1 MKKLFYIVLVIV
13 ILLVIGRFVKNSNQP
28 EAVNVQEAVLSVDG
42 QPVAEEI
49 VVTPENPAIEVAPEA
64 VAAPEPSAVNSENA
78 PEPISAEPMEANDV
92 PAPEVNESVEISN
105 VDENVEEVNPSAT
118 QSEDETIV
126 QE

>member
-13 ILLVIGRFVKNSNQP
+13 ILLVIGRFVKNSSQP
-28 EAVNVQEAVLSVDG
+28 ETVNVQEAVISVDG

-49 VVTPENPAIEVAPEA
+49 VVTPENSAAEVAPIS
-64 VAAPEPSAVNSENA
+64 EPAQDEVV
-78 PEPISAEPMEANDV
+78 PTSAEPMEPNDMPTV
-92 PAPEVNESVEISN
+92 EVNETAEIGN
-105 VDENVEEVNPSAT
+105 VDENIEEVNPSVT